1 MWRNDRFNWRPN
13 CYATYSAV
21 ALLICV
27 VSREARTDIGSRVRF
42 SANSV
47 FLANQEEAASLGCSN
62 EEFEGRI
69 IGFSDSGALV
79 KAYAVV
85 EVVRKLSFVV
95 PVQDLKL
102 VSDSEPNAVGLG
114 S

>member
-1 MWRNDRFNWRPN
+1 
-13 CYATYSAV
+13 
-21 ALLICV
+21 L
-27 VSREARTDIGSRVRF
+27 REAGTDIGSRVRF
-42 SANSV
+42 SAHNV
-47 FLANQEEAASLGCSN
+47 FLANQEEAASLASGD

-95 PVQDLKL
+95 PVQDLRL
-102 VSDSEPNAVGLG
+102 VSDSESNAVGLG